1 MESSGTTNLPA
12 KINYESKLII
22 FIIINMT
29 TEDTL
34 EKKIRSQKKKKKS
47 GRAGGLE
54 QITTSEYVTLVT
66 GEKFLRIL
74 SRILNGM

>member
-34 EKKIRSQKKKKKS
+34 EKKIRSQKKKKKWS
-47 GRAGGLE
+47 SWGIRTNNY
-54 QITTSEYVTLVT
+54 Q
-66 GEKFLRIL
+66 
-74 SRILNGM
+74 

>member
-34 EKKIRSQKKKKKS
+34 EKKIRSQKKKKKVVEL
-47 GRAGGLE
+47 GD
-54 QITTSEYVTLVT
+54 
-66 GEKFLRIL
+66 
-74 SRILNGM
+74 